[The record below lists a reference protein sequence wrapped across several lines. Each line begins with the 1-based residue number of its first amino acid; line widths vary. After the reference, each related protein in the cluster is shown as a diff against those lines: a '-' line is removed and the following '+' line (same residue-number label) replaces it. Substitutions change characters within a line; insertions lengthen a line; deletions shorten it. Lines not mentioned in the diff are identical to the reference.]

1 MLKKNNY
8 RLSFEDRDTYLYA
21 HLMGEDSF
29 AASLSYWNE
38 IADKVMALN
47 CRKLLIHEDLT
58 GEVAESEMHD
68 IIMDLMPSGL
78 LDIKIAFFDENI
90 DDTPMNAL
98 GLSLATN
105 KGANAKIFDSLE
117 AAKQWITQD
126 D

>member
-1 MLKKNNY
+1 MSINNY
-8 RLSFEDRDTYLYA
+8 RLTFEDRDTYLYA

-38 IADKVMALN
+38 IADKVKAMD

-58 GEVAESEMHD
+58 GKVVESEMHE
-68 IIMDLMPSGL
+68 IIIDLMPSGL
-78 LDIKIAFFDENI
+78 VDIQIAFFDENI

-98 GLSLATN
+98 GQSLASN
-105 KGANAKIFDSLE
+105 IGANVKIFDSLE

-126 D
+126 G

>member
-1 MLKKNNY
+1 MRNINNY
-8 RLSFEDRDTYLYA
+8 RLAFEDRDTYLYA

-38 IADKVMALN
+38 IADKVKALD

-58 GEVAESEMHD
+58 GEVAESEMHE

-78 LDIKIAFFDENI
+78 LDVQIAFFDENI

-98 GLSLATN
+98 GQSLAA
-105 KGANAKIFDSLE
+105 KEGANVKIFDSLE
-117 AAKQWITQD
+117 AAKRWIKQD
-126 D
+126 S